1 LVLTSSAQEPGG
13 DIESFRKINWKRL
26 SMTSA
31 KLHAAQSPASQV
43 PKAPAGARPIPFID
57 LKAQQARIRPLI
69 DAAVQRVLDHGQY
82 ILGPEVRELE
92 QALAAFCGVRHAVSC
107 ASGTDALILGLL
119 AKGVQPG
126 DAVLVPS
133 FTFAATAEAVALL
146 GATPVFVDIRPD
158 SFNMDP
164 DSLLRGIDLAR
175 SLGLTTR
182 GIIPVDLFGQP
193 ADYDALEP
201 IARAQGLWLFAD
213 AAQSFGA
220 LYKGR
225 RVGSIGDLV
234 ATSFFP
240 AKPLGCYGDG
250 GAVFTDDDD
259 LADVLLSL
267 RVHGKGTDK
276 YDNVRIGINGRLD
289 TLQAAVLLE
298 KLAIFPEELA
308 ARSRIAERY
317 DAALEKL
324 VEVPRLQPDTTSAW
338 AQYTVVLPAGI
349 RDSIAAK
356 LKSSGV
362 PTAVYYPK
370 PLHQQTAY
378 RRYPTVG
385 NRLTVSEELAGR
397 VLSLPMHPYL
407 DEATQERIC
416 EALASAL
423 CNESV

>member
-1 LVLTSSAQEPGG
+1 
-13 DIESFRKINWKRL
+13 
-26 SMTSA
+26 MT
-31 KLHAAQSPASQV
+31 KVAAET
-43 PKAPAGARPIPFID
+43 APTVNAPVPFID
-57 LKAQQARIRPLI
+57 LAAQRRRLGDRV
-69 DAAVQRVLDHGQY
+69 DAAIARVLDHGQY

-92 QALAAFCGVRHAVSC
+92 QALAAFCGARHAISC
-107 ASGTDALILGLL
+107 ASGTDALVLGLL
-119 AKGVQPG
+119 AKGVRAG

-164 DSLLRGIDLAR
+164 ESVLRGIDLAR
-175 SLGLTTR
+175 SLGLSVR
-182 GIIPVDLFGQP
+182 GLIPVDLFGQP
-193 ADYDALEP
+193 ADYEALEAT
-201 IARAQGLWLFAD
+201 ARAQGLWLFAD

-259 LADVLLSL
+259 LAEVLLSL

-298 KLAIFPEELA
+298 KLAIFPDELT
-308 ARSRIAERY
+308 ARGRIAERY
-317 DAALEKL
+317 NAALADL
-324 VEVPRLQPDTTSAW
+324 VEVPRLAPDTTSAW
-338 AQYTVVLPAGI
+338 AQYTVVLPAGS
-349 RDSIAAK
+349 RDATAAK
-356 LKSSGV
+356 LKSAGV

-378 RRYPTVG
+378 RGYPIVG
-385 NRLTVSEELAGR
+385 NRLAVSEELAGR

-407 DEATQERIC
+407 DEATQDRIC
-416 EALASAL
+416 QALRAAL
-423 CNESV
+423 S